1 MEATLRRQSTAAAEA
16 LLAADSMRRRGEA
29 DVITAL
35 CAIAET
41 YRVDEGELLEVLTER
56 FVSVGGVGT
65 PTVSEFLR
73 LELAG
78 LLRCSPDAALAKLA
92 DAINLK
98 YRHPRLY
105 EAVRSYDIEPA
116 RALRAA
122 RMCRDLHPMLA
133 DPVTA
138 EWLHL
143 QAGHSWAAAF
153 ALLTRLILEAN
164 PEEASRKETNARGF
178 RGVWTWG
185 LADGA
190 MNLTGRLDVLDAKFF
205 DARLD
210 ELARHIASTYPD
222 LTQDQRRAK
231 AVGVLA
237 HPAEA
242 LRLLQEAYQP
252 TLGLTPA
259 GTTAQASAPH
269 EEPAPSAAPQDG
281 HTPPP
286 GHGPDCIGPHCGRVT
301 VPPARLRPRLGL
313 AVHIHSDAVG
323 ELTGAARVE
332 RAGWITAE
340 LLAELLGDGING
352 SGVQLSV
359 QPVIDLPRLEPAD
372 AYVPPPRMERAI
384 RLAFPTEAF
393 PYSNRASAGLDLDH
407 TDPYRPGRRGQ
418 TRLGNL
424 APLTRGV
431 HRPKTA
437 GFWVMDQVEPGRIL
451 WTSPLGYR
459 YETTPMG
466 TGLAKRAGPLAA
478 TAV

>member
-1 MEATLRRQSTAAAEA
+1 MEATTRRRSSAAAEA
-16 LLAADSMRRRGEA
+16 LLAADETRRRGEA
-29 DVITAL
+29 ETITAL
-35 CAIAET
+35 CTIAET

-56 FVSVGGVGT
+56 FVQVGGEGT

-92 DAINLK
+92 DAIDLK
-98 YRHPRLY
+98 YRHPRLF
-105 EAVRSYDIEPA
+105 EAVCSYDIEPA
-116 RALRAA
+116 RALHAA
-122 RMCRDLHPMLA
+122 RLCRSLHPMLA

-153 ALLTRLILEAN
+153 ALLSRLILEAG
-164 PEEASRKETNARGF
+164 PDEASRKETNARGF

-190 MNLTGRLDVLDAKFF
+190 MNLTGRLDVLDAKFL

-210 ELARHIASTYPD
+210 ELAHHIAPTYPD

-252 TLGLTPA
+252 TLGLASDEP
-259 GTTAQASAPH
+259 GVRASATPGVPVASH
-269 EEPAPSAAPQDG
+269 PDDAHTAPS
-281 HTPPP
+281 P
-286 GHGPDCIGPHCGRVT
+286 GHGPGCLGAHCGRIT

-323 ELTGAARVE
+323 DLTGAARVE
-332 RAGWITAE
+332 RAGWITTE

-352 SGVQLSV
+352 SGTQLSI

-384 RLAFPTEAF
+384 RLAFPVEAF
-393 PYSNRASAGLDLDH
+393 PYSNRASSGLDLDH

-424 APLTRGV
+424 APLTRRA
-431 HRPKTA
+431 HRAKTA

-466 TGLAKRAGPLAA
+466 TGLATRAGPLEA
-478 TAV
+478 TAT